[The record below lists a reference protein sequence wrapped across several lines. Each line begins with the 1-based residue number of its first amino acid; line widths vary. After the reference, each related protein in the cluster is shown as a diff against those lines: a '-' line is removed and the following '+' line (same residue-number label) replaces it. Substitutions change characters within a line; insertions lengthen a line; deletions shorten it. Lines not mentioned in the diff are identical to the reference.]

1 MSPLVSE
8 KKKQSLVDV
17 CKNQN
22 IDVTEY
28 SEAKKGIFKLTLW
41 NIEIAQ
47 KRQILPFFE
56 ATKPYF
62 FGFD

>member
-28 SEAKKGIFKLTLW
+28 SEAKKGILKLTLK
-41 NIEIAQ
+41 N
-47 KRQILPFFE
+47 
-56 ATKPYF
+56 
-62 FGFD
+62 

>member
-28 SEAKKGIFKLTLW
+28 SEAKKGKENSI
-41 NIEIAQ
+41 
-47 KRQILPFFE
+47 RE
-56 ATKPYF
+56 AY
-62 FGFD
+62 